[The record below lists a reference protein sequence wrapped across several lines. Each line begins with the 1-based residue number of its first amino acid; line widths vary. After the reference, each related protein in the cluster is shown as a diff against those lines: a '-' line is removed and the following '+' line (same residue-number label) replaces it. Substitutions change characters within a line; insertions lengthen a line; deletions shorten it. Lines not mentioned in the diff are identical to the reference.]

1 MIDFLA
7 STTIALIVI
16 MTLVIF
22 ASNQRQAR
30 ILKQMRLVMEDWY
43 QAQMRDRR
51 DTYKDRINMPDV
63 LQWVG
68 KQVNLTIIEQGRRL
82 DNPPA
87 IEFLTGE
94 GARVVM
100 SPLAR
105 RKLNSGLK
113 ATGGKR
119 RKVAK
124 LVEPL
129 LGYHLGKIQTIE
141 RSNKKVHE
149 WFEVEIETAIQK
161 LELNWVNVETLFFYI
176 IPQEA
181 ERHPAPL
188 LSVDLKNLRYG
199 FGMTFSKVRGWFK
212 QPVAQFSTEPA
223 LPKKPAAARKVK
235 KISEP
240 KKKGG

>member
-22 ASNQRQAR
+22 ISNQRQAR

-51 DTYKDRINMPDV
+51 DTYKERISMPDV
-63 LQWVG
+63 LKWIG
-68 KQVNLTIIEQGRRL
+68 NQVNLTVVEQGRRL
-82 DNPPA
+82 ANPAA
-87 IEFLTGE
+87 IEFLTIE
-94 GARVVM
+94 GVRIVV
-100 SPLAR
+100 SPLAKG
-105 RKLNSGLK
+105 KLNSDLK
-113 ATGGKR
+113 TIEGKR

-129 LGYHLGKIQTIE
+129 LGYHPRKVKTFE
-141 RSNKKVHE
+141 RSNKTVHE

-161 LELNWVNVETLFFYI
+161 LELNWVNVSTLFFYI
-176 IPQEA
+176 IPQEP
-181 ERHPAPL
+181 EKQTAPL
-188 LSVDLKNLRYG
+188 VSIDLKNLKNG
-199 FGMTFSKVRGWFK
+199 FDKGKSKISGWFK
-212 QPVAQFSTEPA
+212 QPVRQFSTEPTV
-223 LPKKPAAARKVK
+223 PKKPAAAKKVK
-235 KISEP
+235 KSTSQ